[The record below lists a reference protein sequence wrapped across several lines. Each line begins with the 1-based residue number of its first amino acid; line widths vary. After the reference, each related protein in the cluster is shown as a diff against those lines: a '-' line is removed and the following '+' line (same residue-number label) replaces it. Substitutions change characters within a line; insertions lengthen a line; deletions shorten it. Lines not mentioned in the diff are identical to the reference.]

1 MHFDLFTSISGKGER
16 CTRELFNRTI
26 NSDAV
31 KNTAAAIAQG
41 DLSKKR
47 NLPAITWQ
55 AWFDDGER
63 KNDNAHPSGL
73 IMLDVDHIE
82 GNVRD
87 FFARAMKGRTAKE
100 LGIVCVHVTPS
111 THGLRIVA
119 KCQPGLTTIA
129 DNQKWLAEQLGIQTF
144 DDVCKD
150 FARLSFL
157 VPESYFIYI
166 DKSIFSEE
174 EPEDVV
180 YLNTN
185 QSPLPVPPRGN
196 DEQPQTISRPLGGD
210 LEGATYQGIPIKDI
224 AKRWLQNNGGEP
236 TEGDRNS
243 QLFQLACEL
252 RYICEFS
259 GDNLLANLPDYG
271 LPKGEMQTIVKS
283 ALHQKRNKSIPRS
296 LARVLSEMKREM
308 KGKDMEAFRPAQ
320 ALDHLLNSHECID
333 PKMLPPI
340 FREYA
345 QCMPKDFKTAAVMS
359 LLPMLGTIASK
370 LRAKYM
376 DNAVQSPSILVEVE
390 APQASGKSLIRRM
403 CDDVMQCIER
413 QDNISREKE
422 EEYRDQLRK
431 AKNAEKQPE
440 HESFLIR
447 LVPPT
452 TSVSMLLQRIK
463 DAKGV
468 HCFSFTDEMQIVTDA
483 MKRGSFGDLR
493 ALMRNAFDNARFGQD
508 YKGDNA
514 TRCNVPIFYNTLHC
528 GTPKVYST
536 YYNNTEDGTVTR
548 VIFCSLPDQFGKDMP
563 IMRDMNSKQQLR
575 VDEAIARLNSVTM
588 NDEEIREE
596 ETWLTDFDFMNKWAK
611 RWCKAKQKLA
621 VEFGNRDID
630 TFMRRSAVVGFRAA
644 MLAWFLWNKK
654 DKETQDKTI
663 AFAEWVAE
671 YMLWR
676 LCSRY
681 SIEQTSNEVP
691 HYRVW
696 KELDSEFTTADVETV
711 CSDWS
716 IKTPVRNILYQWRT
730 KNKIEEIAK
739 NSYRKK
745 Q

>member
-1 MHFDLFTSISGKGER
+1 MHFDIFKTISGKGER
-16 CTRELFNRTI
+16 CTRELFYTLI
-26 NSDAV
+26 DSDAV
-31 KNTAAAIAQG
+31 KNTAAAIAKG
-41 DLSKKR
+41 DLTKKR
-47 NLPAITWQ
+47 NLPAVTWQ
-55 AWFDDGER
+55 AWFVDGKR
-63 KNDNAHPSGL
+63 KNANAHHSAL
-73 IMLDVDHIE
+73 YMFDEDHIQ
-82 GNVRD
+82 GDVRE
-87 FFARAMKGRTAKE
+87 FYAKALGGRTESE
-100 LGIVCVHVTPS
+100 LGIVAVHVTPS

-119 KCQPGLTTIA
+119 KCREGLATIA
-129 DNQKWLAEQLGIQTF
+129 DNQKWLAEQLGISTY

-157 VPESYFIYI
+157 VPRSYFIYI
-166 DKSIFSEE
+166 DESIFSD
-174 EPEDVV
+174 EPEDAV
-180 YLNTN
+180 YLETKSL
-185 QSPLPVPPRGN
+185 QAPSKSARG
-196 DEQPQTISRPLGGD
+196 QTAENSSAPIGEAEKGS
-210 LEGATYQGIPIKDI
+210 YQGISIRDI
-224 AKRWLQNNGGEP
+224 ARRWLQANGGEP

-243 QLFQLACEL
+243 QLFRLACEL
-252 RYICEFS
+252 RYICEFN
-259 GDNLLANLPDYG
+259 GETLLANLPHYG
-271 LPKGEMQTIVKS
+271 LAKSEMLNIVKS
-283 ALHQKRNKSIPRS
+283 ALHQKRNKSIPKS
-296 LARVLSEMKREM
+296 LARVISDMKREL
-308 KGKDMEAFRPAQ
+308 KGKDEEAYRPAQ

-333 PKMLPPI
+333 KKYLPPI

-345 QCMPKDFKTAAVMS
+345 DIMPRDFKTAAVMS
-359 LLPMLGTIASK
+359 LLPMLGTVGSK
-370 LRAKYM
+370 IRAKYW

-413 QDNISREKE
+413 MDNIARERE

-468 HCFSFTDEMQIVTDA
+468 HIFSFTDEMQIVTDA

-493 ALMRNAFDNARFGQD
+493 ALMRNAFDNAKFGQD
-508 YKGDNA
+508 YKGDSA

-563 IMRDMNSKQQLR
+563 IMKDMTAKQRLR

-588 NDEEIREE
+588 NDDEIREE
-596 ETWLTDFDFMNKWAK
+596 ETWLTDFDFVNRWAK
-611 RWCKAKQKLA
+611 KWCKAKQKLA

-644 MLAWFLWNKK
+644 MLAWFLWDSHNK
-654 DKETQDKTI
+654 DTQDKTI